1 MHPLFLSAQ
10 DSTSVMP
17 ILVAAILI
25 VLGLLIVLLVALKR
39 RRGGSGIQETKRDKD
54 KTTGG
59 DYEQIQLKDKDQA
72 VYHTLGESTNKDQ
85 AEGGYQALQKRQDE
99 GVYHT
104 VGPEGPGGGPSEAQG
119 GYEALKSVKAEVYQ
133 TLSSGDSTKPAGEA
147 EGGYEKL
154 PQKDKDY
161 EAVTVEENPYEEVKK
176 QTAKEKESGKE

>member
-1 MHPLFLSAQ
+1 M
-10 DSTSVMP
+10 
-17 ILVAAILI
+17 VAVILI
-25 VLGLLIVLLVALKR
+25 ILGLLIVLLVVLKR
-39 RRGGSGIQETKRDKD
+39 RRGGSSIQETKRDKD

-85 AEGGYQALQKRQDE
+85 AEGGYEPLQKREE

-104 VGPEGPGGGPSEAQG
+104 VGLGEGQSEGQG
-119 GYEALKSVKAEVYQ
+119 GYEALKNVKAEVYQ
-133 TLSSGDSTKPAGEA
+133 TLSSDDSKKPAGEA

-176 QTAKEKESGKE
+176 QAAKEKEWGNLGKNKHHNNQMAV